1 MSIYETRPL
10 RSSPCGGKMSV
21 MAMLRQ
27 PAINLPAALVCLCIA
42 HHVFY
47 RLNYKLWLVALNVMA
62 ALVSLSQIPVFR
74 SARQIFLENVKD
86 GFRLFGH
93 WIGGCGRR
101 HPSMLDH
108 NQRFVEA
115 PVQSLVW
122 WQESIGTLVG
132 G

>member
-1 MSIYETRPL
+1 MRGKDERDGDVTPTGHQSTCRLGLPVHRASRL
-10 RSSPCGGKMSV
+10 LSPELQARAGRAECK
-21 MAMLRQ
+21 
-27 PAINLPAALVCLCIA
+27 
-42 HHVFY
+42 
-47 RLNYKLWLVALNVMA
+47 A